1 MLNKIKKRLGKKKDV
16 DVERK
21 STLTERFDKTME
33 AITFAEAGAPQV
45 AQQIIEEYEA
55 EPRKVLVVGKEET
68 FSKPV
73 VDYAL
78 GFAERMG
85 YDIVALNILPL
96 PTDSP
101 KLAPYCTPIIDDF
114 KSRCEE
120 TISYFSQMCKE
131 KGIGFQHLFKTGDP
145 EQAIKETHREIK
157 RIEFVICEPE
167 ICESMADEVEE
178 GVIPVFCM
186 ANA

>member
-1 MLNKIKKRLGKKKDV
+1 MLKRIKDRFKKNKEVK
-16 DVERK
+16 VERK
-21 STLTERFDKTME
+21 DTIKERFDKTME

-45 AQQIIEEYEA
+45 AQQIIEQYEA
-55 EPRKVLVVGKEET
+55 EPRKVLVVGKEEI

-85 YDIVALNILPL
+85 YDIVALNILPV

-101 KLAPYCTPIIDDF
+101 KLAPYCSLIDEEF
-114 KSRCEE
+114 RNKCEE
-120 TISYFSQMCKE
+120 SVAHFYDACRE
-131 KGIGFQHLFKTGDP
+131 KGISFQHVVKTGDP
-145 EQAIKETHREIK
+145 EQCIREIHQDIK
-157 RIEFVICEPE
+157 RIEFVICDPE
-167 ICESMADEVEE
+167 VCPSMAEEVEQ
-178 GVIPVFCM
+178 GVIPVFCL